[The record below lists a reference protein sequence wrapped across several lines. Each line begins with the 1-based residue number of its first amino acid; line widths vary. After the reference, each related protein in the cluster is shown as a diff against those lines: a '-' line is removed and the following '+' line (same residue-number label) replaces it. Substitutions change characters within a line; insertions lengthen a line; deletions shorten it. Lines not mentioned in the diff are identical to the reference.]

1 MGKDRGIPTQLGKTC
16 SRKEESQQETNCT
29 TECKQSYA
37 SEEAGIIFLSKCE
50 TEVHAQYL
58 LQKKK
63 EKKGEKG
70 SSGIK
75 GSWPDQDVIHLTI
88 NNTYMR
94 QELVIR

>member
-1 MGKDRGIPTQLGKTC
+1 MC

-63 EKKGEKG
+63 GKKRLKR
-70 SSGIK
+70 K
-75 GSWPDQDVIHLTI
+75 FR
-88 NNTYMR
+88 YKR
-94 QELVIR
+94 QLARPRCHSFDNQQHIYETRARN